1 MWKWVSDLW
10 RIKENILEEIKRI
23 QIFSFVKKFFLAHII
38 HASNEIIKKIEKI

>member
-23 QIFSFVKKFFLAHII
+23 QIFSFVKKFVLAHII